1 MCGEV
6 YSDPKDLSKHI
17 LECNPTRGK
26 KAVDGQLSIT
36 ASSTPTKEEP
46 SGGNTTS
53 SASSS
58 PPPRL
63 SDFNS
68 NQNSSVNAVAETL
81 LARLK
86 SNPAIMSFN
95 RPGINTGSL
104 SGGAVSLNGLAAR
117 MDQSGPL
124 DFQKLAANLSLA
136 NQIGGNSSTNGN
148 STRNTSSDSIS
159 STTSGPN
166 DGPVSTTTAV
176 TNSLL
181 DNKIEVKIDKS
192 QMTA

>member
-95 RPGINTGSL
+95 RPGINTTSLGS
-104 SGGAVSLNGLAAR
+104 GVSLNGLR

-124 DFQKLAANLSLA
+124 DFQKLATNLNLA

-166 DGPVSTTTAV
+166 DVPVSTTSAV
-176 TNSLL
+176 TNPLL

>member
-95 RPGINTGSL
+95 RPGINGPGITTSL
-104 SGGAVSLNGLAAR
+104 SSSLNGL
-117 MDQSGPL
+117 QSGPL
-124 DFQKLAANLSLA
+124 DFQKLAANLNLA
-136 NQIGGNSSTNGN
+136 NQIGSGSTNGN

-159 STTSGPN
+159 STTSGPS
-166 DGPVSTTTAV
+166 DVPVSSGVPTT
-176 TNSLL
+176 NPLL